1 VKPRR
6 ISNQPT
12 YKSRSYKFSSHS
24 HILYKVCN
32 ISWIHQSLEHKV
44 ITNQVHNEIAEA
56 NSFKATHMFSL
67 DKVSGDSHFQQKYQ
81 IRYTERPLS
90 LVLVVA
96 HCRVQAVD
104 VITVVHLTI
113 CNNNGINA
121 LSTRKYSARL
131 TRLKP
136 K

>member
-1 VKPRR
+1 MP
-6 ISNQPT
+6 
-12 YKSRSYKFSSHS
+12 
-24 HILYKVCN
+24 
-32 ISWIHQSLEHKV
+32 
-44 ITNQVHNEIAEA
+44 
-56 NSFKATHMFSL
+56 
-67 DKVSGDSHFQQKYQ
+67 
-81 IRYTERPLS
+81 

-96 HCRVQAVD
+96 HCRVKAVD

-113 CNNNGINA
+113 CNNNENNA